1 MNTHSLLAFLASC
14 IFTATSVLAQKSL
27 VADSTIWVI
36 DGQLNPYATLLP
48 GDTILLTKGTR
59 PFIIFKNINGTAKN
73 PITII
78 NQGGTVEIN
87 SDHYFG
93 ISIRKSKCVKLSGA
107 GDTTSLYGIRIF
119 NRKGS
124 GLSVGDFSSDFEI
137 EYVEVGNS
145 QHSGI
150 TAKTEPFCGFDRN
163 TFIQEN
169 TVIHHCY
176 VHDTGT
182 EGMYIGS
189 TFYQGQ
195 TVQCSGIP
203 NNILPPLLKNVDIH
217 HNRVENTGW
226 DGIQVASAV
235 NAKIHHNQIK
245 HDSQQLADWQMTGIT
260 LGEGSTG
267 EIYNNK
273 VIDGEG
279 MGIYTK
285 GLGDVLIYN
294 NQVIRPGLKNNLPSG
309 KYGIYI
315 DGIASFPGMY
325 FNIVN
330 NLIINPK
337 FEGIRFLN
345 AKGAPKNN
353 IINNVIVQESYLIIN
368 EKAVF
373 INTLSQQINV
383 SNNFT
388 TTDMSSV
395 RFNNSMQDDFT
406 SEEGSVLIDGG
417 ANLEHLKIDF
427 DYNDKTRVL
436 GSGIDIGPFESE
448 FLRNNDIENYSDE
461 NAIPN
466 PVSTANKT
474 TIHFE
479 NPDEGWI
486 EFVLVNQS
494 GGEIKTIDRVYYE
507 KGKQLKTINGSVLQ
521 PGLNFILIRKRMTSS
536 LVKIAVFVE

>member
-1 MNTHSLLAFLASC
+1 MNRQSLLVIFITC
-14 IFTATSVLAQKSL
+14 IFTATSVLAQKNL
-27 VADSTIWVI
+27 VADSTVWVI
-36 DGQLNPYATLLP
+36 DGQLNPYSALLP

-59 PFIIFKNINGTAKN
+59 PFIIFKNIIGTAEH

-93 ISIRKSKCVKLSGA
+93 ISIRKSKFLKLSGA

-119 NRKGS
+119 NRIGS
-124 GLSVGDFSSDFEI
+124 GLSIGDFSSDFEI

-195 TVQCSGIP
+195 TVQCNGVP
-203 NNILPPLLKNVDIH
+203 NIVLPALLRNVDIH

-226 DGIQVASAV
+226 DGIQVASAI
-235 NAKIHHNQIK
+235 NTTIHHNLIK

-273 VIDGEG
+273 VIEGEG
-279 MGIYTK
+279 MGIYSK

-294 NQVIRPGLKNNLPSG
+294 NQVIRPGFKNNLPSG

-325 FNIVN
+325 FHIVN

-337 FEGIRFLN
+337 FEGVRFLN

-353 IINNVIVQESYLIIN
+353 IINNVIVQESYLIDFD
-368 EKAVF
+368 KAVF
-373 INTLSQQINV
+373 INTLSQQIHV

-388 TTDMSSV
+388 TTDMSSA
-395 RFNNSMQDDFT
+395 RFKNSYMDDY
-406 SEEGSVLIDGG
+406 SAEESSPLIDGG
-417 ANLEHLKIDF
+417 IEYDKLDITIDYE
-427 DYNDKTRVL
+427 DQPREN
-436 GSGIDIGPFESE
+436 GNSIDIGPFESTLSRQLIGDDSSSE
-448 FLRNNDIENYSDE
+448 IIF
-461 NAIPN
+461 PN
-466 PVSTANKT
+466 PVNLADKT
-474 TIHFE
+474 TVNFF

-486 EFVLVNQS
+486 EFVLINQN
-494 GGEIKTIDRVYYE
+494 GNEIKILDKVYYI
-507 KGKQLKTINGSVLQ
+507 KGYQVKTFAGNLFHSGMNYIV
-521 PGLNFILIRKRMTSS
+521 IRKRMNNS
-536 LVKIAVFVE
+536 LLKLSVFEE